1 MICAC
6 LCAIPTYNTTMVI
19 NDIHDWSGVYYND
32 DVCCN
37 VNLTYSWLIIQI
49 VRDLYS

>member
-1 MICAC
+1 MARINDMCVLVC
-6 LCAIPTYNTTMVI
+6 Y

-37 VNLTYSWLIIQI
+37 VSLTYSWLIIQI

>member
-1 MICAC
+1 MHAC
-6 LCAIPTYNTTMVI
+6 VLYIHISYTTMVI

-37 VNLTYSWLIIQI
+37 VKKKEA
-49 VRDLYS
+49 